1 MKAGSSQVIL
11 WGKILLTLSM
21 SWVPALSTG
30 KGGRHHQPKRTS
42 LWPPLT
48 SDSWKPVAF
57 SQKSQVSSQGPHVS
71 ELQGLKL
78 LFFLVLIKVYLI
90 YSVVLFWGFLCSSD
104 SKESAC
110 KAGDQGSIPGSGRSP
125 GEGHGNPLQYSCLE
139 NPMDRGAWW
148 ATQPMGLQRVR
159 HEWTTEHVVLFQVYS
174 KVIQLHVYRYL
185 YTHTHTHIFFQFFP
199 IIGYYSIKLFCLGFI
214 GKLQAD
220 IHTRDL
226 IPASSSSLSASEW
239 APTG

>member
-1 MKAGSSQVIL
+1 MAPSHSLSLQRVQTLLVTWTVTVYCLPPRQPLSHVEAQALHTPPLVSQPHWVAKNTWWIKAGSSQVIL

-42 LWPPLT
+42 LWPLLT

-57 SQKSQVSSQGPHVS
+57 SQKSQVSSWGPHVS

-125 GEGHGNPLQYSCLE
+125 GEENGNPLQYSCSG

-148 ATQPMGLQRVR
+148 ATAHGVAKSQTWMNN
-159 HEWTTEHVVLFQVYS
+159 
-174 KVIQLHVYRYL
+174 
-185 YTHTHTHIFFQFFP
+185 
-199 IIGYYSIKLFCLGFI
+199 
-214 GKLQAD
+214 
-220 IHTRDL
+220 
-226 IPASSSSLSASEW
+226 
-239 APTG
+239 